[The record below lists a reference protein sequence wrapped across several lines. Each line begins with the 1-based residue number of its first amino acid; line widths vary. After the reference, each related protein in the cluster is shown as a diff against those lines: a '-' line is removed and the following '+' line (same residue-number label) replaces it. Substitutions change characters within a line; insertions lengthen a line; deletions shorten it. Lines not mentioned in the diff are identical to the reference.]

1 MLLKPELLS
10 PAGNMEKLMTA
21 LRFGADAVYL
31 AGKRFGMRAAADN
44 FSLEELASAVKYS
57 HKIGKRVYLTVNIM
71 PHEGEMRALYA
82 YLESLKGIS
91 LDGLIVADPGVFM
104 AARRILPEIPLHMST
119 QAATVNSDTCKFWFQ
134 QGAQRIVLARELS
147 LLEIEK
153 MRCNIPDELELEVFV
168 HGSMCVSFSGRCML
182 SEYYTSRDANR
193 GLCTQPCRWEYRFY
207 ENKRPDDVLTC
218 EIQPEG
224 SYIFGSKDLC
234 MIEHI
239 NDLIDLGV
247 HSLKIE
253 GRMKSAYYA
262 AVTANAYRIAL
273 DLNGQLDA
281 DEKAVLRRELE
292 SVSHR
297 EYCSGYFYEDLKSI
311 SNIASNS
318 GYIGEKTYLC
328 IVESFDD
335 SKSLYRCKQKNKFY
349 SGQTYQYITPGKS
362 GRNLRIVEMY
372 DENLDPIEACVHPQM
387 TFYIR
392 CDADLKPGDIIRSL

>member
-1 MLLKPELLS
+1 MYLKPELLS

-44 FSLEELASAVKYS
+44 FSIEDLAVAVNYC
-57 HKIGKRVYLTVNIM
+57 HKIGKKVYLTVNIM
-71 PHEGEMRALYA
+71 PHEDEMHELIM
-82 YLESLKGIS
+82 YLESLKGIA

-104 AARRILPEIPLHMST
+104 AARRYLPEIPLHMST
-119 QAATVNSDTCKFWFQ
+119 QAATVNSETCKFWFQ

-147 LLEIEK
+147 LTEIEK
-153 MRCNIPDELELEVFV
+153 IRKKIPDELELEVFV
-168 HGSMCVSFSGRCML
+168 HGSMCISFSGRCML

-207 ENKRPDDVLTC
+207 EKKRPDDVLTC

-224 SYIFGSKDLC
+224 SYIFGSRDLC
-234 MIEHI
+234 MIDHVK
-239 NDLIDLGV
+239 DLIDVGIQ
-247 HSLKIE
+247 SLKIE

-273 DLNGQLDA
+273 SRNGCLSD
-281 DEKAVLRRELE
+281 DESAMLHHELE

-297 EYCSGYFYEDLKSI
+297 EYCTGYFYDDLRQN
-311 SNIASNS
+311 SNLASTA

-328 IVESFDD
+328 IVESRDED
-335 SKSLYRCKQKNKFY
+335 RSLFRCKQKNKFY
-349 SGQTYQYITPGKS
+349 SGETYQYITPGSS
-362 GRNLRIVEMY
+362 GKNLRIVEMY
-372 DENLDPIEACVHPQM
+372 DENLEPIDACIHPQM
-387 TFYIR
+387 NFYIR